1 MSSICR
7 ALPILVCLAMPGLAH
22 AAGDACHGEML
33 SATPVRPN
41 LISPVAIELA
51 PATTQLGGVTGVLS
65 QSFDEALSVDNEL
78 MRIRLDGCRAM
89 AKATLPASVAKPGD
103 PAAYKPRTE
112 FDNAPWRFDMTQ
124 NGKRMTADEFDAWMK
139 AKGVRVV
146 GRKDTPAAEAAA
158 PPVTPPADKPK
169 K

>member
-1 MSSICR
+1 MPSIRRASSILLLF
-7 ALPILVCLAMPGLAH
+7 ALPGLSH
-22 AAGDACHGEML
+22 AAGDACHGDGL
-33 SATPVRPN
+33 SALPVRPH

-51 PATTQLGGVTGVLS
+51 PATTQLGGATGVLS
-65 QSFDEALSVDNEL
+65 QSFDEALSVDSVL
-78 MRIRLDGCRAM
+78 LRIRLDGCRAV
-89 AKATLPASVAKPGD
+89 AKAKLPASVSGPAD

-146 GRKDTPAAEAAA
+146 GRKDAPAAEVAPVPAAA
-158 PPVTPPADKPK
+158 PAEKPK